1 MPQPRWSDVSGL
13 SFEANYRRMPA
24 LAFMDLFS
32 PDCPA
37 TRFYDVLPGDA
48 DAPRGDGC
56 SRTNWAECFA
66 RLRKATFDE
75 VEQPTLDELAL
86 LLLAPN
92 LAVPP
97 HAELRALADHC
108 SRLYIQAFRERS
120 AQTLKKMSLQ
130 RLNFFLRSLLDREVL
145 PPPGAYETPLD
156 GLCPWDWLE
165 TPAGTLRVVSGEP
178 NIVLESS
185 SGRRTWRQG
194 LPTQADAIRP
204 GAISI
209 GSFYSDGASLLRGE
223 TLQHVEHD
231 APVVLL
237 FEHAGRP
244 AMLDARGR
252 LFDWLDGAAAPGPP
266 RMQLDV
272 GVVARARRFAS
283 RLYVIDWTT
292 IGNLQAVDLNRDT
305 VERLDVS
312 PVMVPNDV
320 AEFGGFRY
328 LLDKQ
333 QGQVFKFDD
342 AWRLV
347 ARQCGFGRGPGRL
360 FDPLTIRPSAD
371 GRWLRVLNWAPATL
385 TSIPIF

>member
-1 MPQPRWSDVSGL
+1 
-13 SFEANYRRMPA
+13 MPA
-24 LAFMDLFS
+24 LASIDLFS

-48 DAPRGDGC
+48 DAPGIAGYPGQ
-56 SRTNWAECFA
+56 TWAACFA
-66 RLRKATFDE
+66 KLRGATLSE
-75 VEQPTLDELAL
+75 VQQPALDDLTL

-92 LAVPP
+92 LTVPP
-97 HAELRALADHC
+97 QAELQALADHC

-120 AQTLKKMSLQ
+120 AETLKKMSLQ

-145 PPPGAYETPLD
+145 PPPDAHETPLD

-165 TPAGTLRVVSGEP
+165 TPDGTLRIVSGEP
-178 NIVLESS
+178 NIVLETS

-194 LPTQADAIRP
+194 LPTQADAVRP
-204 GAISI
+204 GEISI
-209 GSFYSDGASLLRGE
+209 GSFYSDGASLLRDE
-223 TLQHVEHD
+223 TLKRVEHD

-237 FEHAGRP
+237 FVYAGRKLL
-244 AMLDARGR
+244 LDARGR
-252 LFDWLDGAAAPGPP
+252 LFDWLDGSATPGPP

-292 IGNLQAVDLNRDT
+292 LGSLQAVDLDRGT
-305 VERLDVS
+305 VERVDVS
-312 PVMVPNDV
+312 PLLVPNDI
-320 AEFGGFRY
+320 AEVGGFRY

-333 QGQVFKFDD
+333 QGQVFKFDSG
-342 AWRLV
+342 WRLV

-371 GRWLRVLNWAPATL
+371 GRWLRVLNWAPATM
-385 TSIPIF
+385 SWIPIF